1 MAMLAL
7 MATAGVAVRQAQ
19 QATRERDLALFQSE
33 RAETI
38 RQFQTV
44 LLSQI
49 STTPLNLKQ
58 LLDKGVQTFEAGQ
71 TTDPRI
77 TVSLL
82 MNFADRYAELELRE
96 EERSL
101 LLRADSVA
109 RTSTDAATQYA
120 TACTLALHYAEGQTL
135 DLAQR
140 EIQRSDVIA
149 GAVTPCR

>member
-1 MAMLAL
+1 M
-7 MATAGVAVRQAQ
+7 
-19 QATRERDLALFQSE
+19 E

-58 LLDKGVQTFEAGQ
+58 RLDKGVQTFEAGQ

-82 MNFADRYAELELRE
+82 TNFADRYSELGRPEQEL
-96 EERSL
+96 SL

-109 RTSTDAATQYA
+109 RTSQDASTKFA
-120 TACTLALHYAEGQTL
+120 TACILALHLRRPA
-135 DLAQR
+135 
-140 EIQRSDVIA
+140 
-149 GAVTPCR
+149 